1 MAAESEED
9 QLSVQL
15 PPDLEAWLDEQASE
29 QGVERE
35 RLLQR
40 LLEASRLVIAEAGTD
55 TDVDLDSLADRVE
68 TLDDSVGT
76 LDAEVDTLDADLD
89 GKIED
94 VRNRVLQVKRAA
106 DTKAP
111 ADHDHDEFGQLEAQI
126 AELEDAVAEM
136 QTSVERIEETVDSH
150 DAQFESVTDRLHRAA
165 AAIVGLRKTVEEF
178 EHDERLTHLKET
190 ATRRGFQKAYCGGC
204 GRSINLGVL
213 TAATCPH
220 CEIEFHDVIGN
231 SGFFSTPT
239 LVGEEEA

>member
-15 PPDLEAWLDEQASE
+15 PPDLEAWLDEQASD
-29 QGVERE
+29 QGVEPE

-40 LLEASRLVIAEAGTD
+40 LLEASRLVIAEAD
-55 TDVDLDSLADRVE
+55 TDADIELDSLVDRVR
-68 TLDDSVGT
+68 TLDDAVG
-76 LDAEVDTLDADLD
+76 TLDADLD
-89 GKIED
+89 EKIED
-94 VRNRVLQVKRAA
+94 VRSRVLQVKQTAEAR
-106 DTKAP
+106 AP
-111 ADHDHDEFGQLEAQI
+111 ADHDHDGFGQLEAQI
-126 AELEDAVAEM
+126 AELDEAVDEM
-136 QTSVERIEETVDSH
+136 QTSVETLERTLDSH
-150 DAQFESVTDRLHRAA
+150 DAQFESVNDRLHRVA
-165 AAIVGLRKTVEEF
+165 AAIVGLRKSVEEF

-220 CEIEFHDVIGN
+220 CEVEFHDVIGN

>member
-15 PPDLEAWLDEQASE
+15 PPDLEAWLDEQASD
-29 QGVERE
+29 QGVEPE

-40 LLEASRLVIAEAGTD
+40 LLEASRLVIAEAD
-55 TDVDLDSLADRVE
+55 TDADIELDSLVDRVR
-68 TLDDSVGT
+68 TLDDAVG
-76 LDAEVDTLDADLD
+76 TLDADLD
-89 GKIED
+89 EKIED
-94 VRNRVLQVKRAA
+94 VRSRVLQVKQTAEAR
-106 DTKAP
+106 AP

-126 AELEDAVAEM
+126 AELDEAVDEM
-136 QTSVERIEETVDSH
+136 QTSVETLERTLDSH
-150 DAQFESVTDRLHRAA
+150 DAQFESVNDRLHRVA
-165 AAIVGLRKTVEEF
+165 AAIVGLRKSVEEF

-220 CEIEFHDVIGN
+220 CEVEFHDVIGN

>member
-15 PPDLEAWLDEQASE
+15 PPDLEAWLDEQASD
-29 QGVERE
+29 QGVEPE

-40 LLEASRLVIAEAGTD
+40 LLEASRLVIAEAD
-55 TDVDLDSLADRVE
+55 TDADIELDSLVDRVR
-68 TLDDSVGT
+68 TLDDAVG
-76 LDAEVDTLDADLD
+76 TLDADLD
-89 GKIED
+89 EKIED
-94 VRNRVLQVKRAA
+94 VRSRVLQVKQTAEAR
-106 DTKAP
+106 AP

-126 AELEDAVAEM
+126 AELDEAVAEM
-136 QTSVERIEETVDSH
+136 QTSVETLERTLDSH
-150 DAQFESVTDRLHRAA
+150 DAQFESVNDRLHRVA
-165 AAIVGLRKTVEEF
+165 AAIVGLRKSVEEF

-220 CEIEFHDVIGN
+220 CEVEFHDVIGN

>member
-15 PPDLEAWLDEQASE
+15 PPDLEAWLDEQASD
-29 QGVERE
+29 QGVEPE

-40 LLEASRLVIAEAGTD
+40 LLEASRLVIAEAD
-55 TDVDLDSLADRVE
+55 TDADIELDSLVDRVR
-68 TLDDSVGT
+68 TLDDAVG
-76 LDAEVDTLDADLD
+76 TLDADLD
-89 GKIED
+89 EKIED
-94 VRNRVLQVKRAA
+94 VRSRVLQVKQTAEAR
-106 DTKAP
+106 AP

-126 AELEDAVAEM
+126 AELDEAVDEM
-136 QTSVERIEETVDSH
+136 QTSVETLERTLDSH
-150 DAQFESVTDRLHRAA
+150 DAQFESVNDRLHRVA
-165 AAIVGLRKTVEEF
+165 AAIVGLRKSVEEF

-213 TAATCPH
+213 TEAACPH

-239 LVGEEEA
+239 LVEEEEA